1 MPSPLVKVS
10 LSVIVDRDVF
20 PVFKTVIV
28 NTEVSPAPGK
38 LSPLSTNIPVLV
50 TLIPGSTV
58 KLVLVLSSTRFPSL
72 SFPSSLTSDT
82 SFEFPGVLAVTETVF
97 KIHPE
102 STSAD
107 PIV

>member
-1 MPSPLVKVS
+1 MKVS
-10 LSVIVDRDVF
+10 LRVIVDKDVF
-20 PVFKTVIV
+20 PIFKTVIV
-28 NTEVSPAPGK
+28 NTEVSPGPGK
-38 LSPLSTNIPVLV
+38 LSPLSNNIPVLV
-50 TLIPGSTV
+50 TLIAGSTV

-72 SFPSSLTSDT
+72 SLPSSLTSDT
-82 SFEFPGVLAVTETVF
+82 SFEFPGVLAVALTVF